1 MKRDVREREE
11 FLSFK
16 NLLARKKTSLSKV
29 SKEIGVSRE
38 YIYLCFWKNNTNSFR
53 IRSLKIIHIL
63 FIFSGRR

>member
-38 YIYLCFWKNNTNSFR
+38 YIYLCFWKNNIKMVEKFFKYVEN
-53 IRSLKIIHIL
+53 L
-63 FIFSGRR
+63 